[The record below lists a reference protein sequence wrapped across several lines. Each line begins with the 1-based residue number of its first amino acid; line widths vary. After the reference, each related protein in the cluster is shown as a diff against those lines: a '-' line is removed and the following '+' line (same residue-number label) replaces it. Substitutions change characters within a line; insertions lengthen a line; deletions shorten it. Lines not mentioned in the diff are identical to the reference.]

1 MFNFVTQFGA
11 EEAEGIGALG
21 LNLEALVIQLLTFIL
36 VFLVL
41 KKFAFKPIGKV
52 LRDRRD
58 LIESGVKLGE
68 EMQKE
73 RAELDKTVAS
83 TLADARRKADGI
95 VAEAHDAGRAAITEA
110 EDKARAKADSIVAD
124 AKARGEQDVAQMRK
138 ALEKELVGLV
148 SEATEAIIDEK
159 VDATKDA
166 ALIDKALKGRK
177 ASQSGSVA

>member
-1 MFNFVTQFGA
+1 MHTVLTTFAA
-11 EEAEGIGALG
+11 EEASGIGALG
-21 LNLEALVIQLLTFIL
+21 INLDSLIIQLVTFIL
-36 VFLVL
+36 AFLVL
-41 KKFAFKPIGKV
+41 RQFAFKPIGKV
-52 LRDRRD
+52 LRERRE

-73 RAELDKTVAS
+73 RAELDKSVTT
-83 TLADARRKADGI
+83 TLQDARKKADSI

-138 ALEKELVGLV
+138 ALEKELIGLV

-166 ALIDKALKGRK
+166 VLIEKALKSQK
-177 ASQSGSVA
+177 AGANA